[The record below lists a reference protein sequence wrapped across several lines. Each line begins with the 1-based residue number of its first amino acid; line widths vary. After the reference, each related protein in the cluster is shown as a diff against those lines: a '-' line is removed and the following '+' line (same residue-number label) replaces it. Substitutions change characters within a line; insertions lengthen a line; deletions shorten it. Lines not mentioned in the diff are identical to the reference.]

1 MQFFIILLLKSSL
14 IFFGFWNSMHILGL
28 DIKFQKKNS
37 IGVQVRFTLKFKIS
51 FGRTDMFKLLNFGIL
66 T

>member
-1 MQFFIILLLKSSL
+1 MY
-14 IFFGFWNSMHILGL
+14 ILGL

-37 IGVQVRFTLKFKIS
+37 IGVQVRFTLKFKTS